1 MRFSTVFILLT
12 FCSAVSADCNLSL
25 PRAGFADNVVDREP
39 VGSGH
44 LAEDRLWFF
53 TEVVGGTGETLQH
66 QWYRNGE
73 EDVLIRLPVGAASWR
88 TWSSRRIQSG
98 SQYTVRVTTASGC
111 DLGEYA
117 LTGSDSSQAHTP
129 HQDQHPAEIENILS
143 AARDALANQD
153 IAGARLPIRLAQES
167 GNSAPALQ
175 RFLEQDLA
183 LAELQRDIDNDSL
196 YLAGG
201 RIERLAKQS
210 LSDSSAETFDQLKQ
224 RWSQRRDTLN
234 QETRGRLMAL
244 QRSLNAMPV
253 TTDCGAPVT
262 DSDWLPEPERQW
274 LSVTEQQSS
283 NSQQTLTL
291 FDQRTGMLHQLER
304 PCRQQL

>member
-1 MRFSTVFILLT
+1 MRFSTAFILMT
-12 FCSAVSADCNLSL
+12 FCSAVSADCSLSL

-44 LAEDRLWFF
+44 QAEDRLWFF
-53 TEVVGGTGETLQH
+53 TEVAEGTGETLQH

-88 TWSSRRIQSG
+88 TWSSRRIQSD

-117 LTGSDSSQAHTP
+117 LTGNDSGQIHTP
-129 HQDQHPAEIENILS
+129 HQDQHPAEIEKILS
-143 AARDALANQD
+143 VARDALANQD
-153 IAGARLPIRLAQES
+153 IAGARLHIRLAQEN

-183 LAELQRDIDNDSL
+183 LAELEREINNDSL

-201 RIERLAKQS
+201 RIERLANQP
-210 LSDSSAETFDQLKQ
+210 LSGSTTETFNQLKQ
-224 RWSQRRDTLN
+224 RWSQRRDNLY

-244 QRSLNAMPV
+244 QRSLSAMPA
-253 TTDCGAPVT
+253 TADCAAPVT

-283 NSQQTLTL
+283 AGMQTLSL

-304 PCRQQL
+304 PCH